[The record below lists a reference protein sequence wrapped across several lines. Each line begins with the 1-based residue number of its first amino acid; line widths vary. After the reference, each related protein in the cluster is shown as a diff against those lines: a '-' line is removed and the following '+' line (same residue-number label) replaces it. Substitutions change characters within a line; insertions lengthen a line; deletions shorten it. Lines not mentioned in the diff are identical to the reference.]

1 VAQVVEQYPTYDG
14 TVVERTEVSAMT
26 DCIPVLAPLA
36 DRLEEFLVQ
45 RFRREYAWV
54 VRALTTL
61 SSLLLVVSGVL
72 FLAHEGGWSRAR
84 AVRPGGHRHR
94 GRAVRPAGVV
104 QFLLLARAVG
114 RMAEEVRTARTMS
127 SPPRRTSRRRP
138 RRPRRSPRRRKTPAR
153 PGRTSPRRPKS
164 AWVNPTMPARC
175 PGQTGATT
183 RRYIGSGLKA
193 VPAERADMRR
203 FHVGSAFGIPIRL
216 DLTFLLVLPLFAWLI
231 GAGVESIVPMLN
243 RLPAD
248 GLDAGALVTSPTRW
262 VLGLVAAVGLFVGV
276 VLHELGHSLVARS
289 FGYPIE
295 SITLWLF
302 GGIAQLE
309 ELPEDWKEELAIA
322 LAGPVVSVALGAVV
336 YLAFAAVPA
345 SQDAVRFVLGYLA
358 MLNVALAAF
367 NLLPA
372 FPMDGGRVLRAL
384 LGLRYPYARA
394 TQLAA
399 EVGKLFAILFG
410 LAGLVGG
417 NIVLIGVAFF
427 VYIGAAGEAQQVT
440 IRAAFEGVSVGDIM
454 TPAGEL
460 HTVTSRDSVAELVE
474 RMFRERHTGYPVVED
489 GLPVGMVTLS
499 DAEDVSPVER
509 EAYTVAD
516 VMSEE
521 LVTVDAHAPVTD
533 ALELMRE
540 HGVGRLPVVDG
551 GELVGLISR
560 TDVMHALD
568 VVKSAGQEVPERLS
582 EAG

>member
-1 VAQVVEQYPTYDG
+1 V
-14 TVVERTEVSAMT
+14 
-26 DCIPVLAPLA
+26 
-36 DRLEEFLVQ
+36 
-45 RFRREYAWV
+45 
-54 VRALTTL
+54 
-61 SSLLLVVSGVL
+61 
-72 FLAHEGGWSRAR
+72 
-84 AVRPGGHRHR
+84 
-94 GRAVRPAGVV
+94 
-104 QFLLLARAVG
+104 
-114 RMAEEVRTARTMS
+114 
-127 SPPRRTSRRRP
+127 
-138 RRPRRSPRRRKTPAR
+138 
-153 PGRTSPRRPKS
+153 
-164 AWVNPTMPARC
+164 
-175 PGQTGATT
+175 
-183 RRYIGSGLKA
+183 
-193 VPAERADMRR
+193 
-203 FHVGSAFGIPIRL
+203 
-216 DLTFLLVLPLFAWLI
+216 TFLLVLPLFAWLI

-336 YLAFAAVPA
+336 YLVFAAVPA

>member
-84 AVRPGGHRHR
+84 AVRCLAVTGTVVAPFVLLGWCSSCCWR
-94 GRAVRPAGVV
+94 GRSAAW
-104 QFLLLARAVG
+104 
-114 RMAEEVRTARTMS
+114 
-127 SPPRRTSRRRP
+127 P
-138 RRPRRSPRRRKTPAR
+138 RRPRRSPRRR
-153 PGRTSPRRPKS
+153 KS

-336 YLAFAAVPA
+336 YLVFAAVPA

-454 TPAGEL
+454 TPSGEL
-460 HTVTSRDSVAELVE
+460 HTVTTRDSVAELVE